1 MPILLLLR
9 VVLAGMMLAGINT
22 ALAAENSANS
32 TTGAVPQNIPPP
44 VSQKRTVA
52 PLKLSDEDR
61 AQIRQALGLEDTE
74 VGFALKTAKG
84 AKDFEPSVGAKLPP
98 GLAMHPLPQ
107 PLLVQMPQLKPY
119 TYVKL
124 KQQVLIVNP
133 MTRQIADMFSETS

>member
-1 MPILLLLR
+1 MSILLLLR

-22 ALAAENSANS
+22 ALAVENSANS

-61 AQIRQALGLEDTE
+61 AKIRQALGSENTE
-74 VGFALKTAKG
+74 VSFALKKAKG
-84 AKDFEPSVGAKLPP
+84 AKDFAPSIGAKLPP
-98 GLAMHPLPQ
+98 GVALHQLPQ
-107 PLLVQMPQLKPY
+107 PLLAQMPQLKPY
-119 TYVKL
+119 TYVKF

-133 MTRQIADMFSETS
+133 MTRQIADMFSENS